1 MSARDQQKRDP
12 EEAAMIEESRRL
24 IEAMDSLIRR
34 AKVLQLEHRRIVVR
48 IAEKRKET
56 SEPGSE

>member
-1 MSARDQQKRDP
+1 MSARDQQRRDP
-12 EEAAMIEESRRL
+12 EEAAMIEESKRL
-24 IEAMDSLIRR
+24 IAEMDALIGR
-34 AKVLQLEHRRIVVR
+34 AKILQLEHRRIVVR